1 MVYPPA
7 ILLKRSK
14 AVVKNCNSKFLR
26 VIDANYNR
34 AKEGLRV
41 CEDVC
46 RFWIDDRKLTRIFK
60 SVRHRLTVN
69 ISKLGLKEILAGRDV
84 EGDTGRETIKSEARR
99 KSVSDIFYANC
110 QRVKES
116 LRVLEE
122 FAKLRNSGTAASL
135 KKLRY
140 EVYIAEKK
148 VLMSMT
154 IARSSRRG

>member
-1 MVYPPA
+1 MLSQVH
-7 ILLKRSK
+7 
-14 AVVKNCNSKFLR
+14 R

-46 RFWIDDRKLTRIFK
+46 RFVRDDQKTTARFKKLRHELTRAVAAF
-60 SVRHRLTVN
+60 
-69 ISKLGLKEILAGRDV
+69 GLKDIVASRDITRDV
-84 EGDTGRETIKSEARR
+84 GRKTIAAESRR
-99 KSVSDIFYANC
+99 HSVADIFYANA

-122 FAKLRNSGTAASL
+122 FAKLKDAAAASNL

-140 EVYIAEKK
+140 TVYDIEKNALK
-148 VLMSMT
+148 RM
-154 IARSSRRG
+154 

>member
-1 MVYPPA
+1 MPRQV
-7 ILLKRSK
+7 ILSQIY
-14 AVVKNCNSKFLR
+14 R

-46 RFWIDDRKLTRIFK
+46 RFVEDDPKATARFKKL
-60 SVRHRLTVN
+60 RHGLTAAVAAF
-69 ISKLGLKEILAGRDV
+69 GLKGIVASRDIVCDVGRKTFAA
-84 EGDTGRETIKSEARR
+84 ESRR
-99 KSVSDIFYANC
+99 TSVGDIFYANA

-122 FAKLRNSGTAASL
+122 FAKLKDPAVAVDI

-140 EVYIAEKK
+140 TVYEIEKNALK
-148 VLMSMT
+148 R
-154 IARSSRRG
+154 I

>member
-1 MVYPPA
+1 
-7 ILLKRSK
+7 
-14 AVVKNCNSKFLR
+14 

-46 RFWIDDRKLTRIFK
+46 RFIRDDQKSTARFKKIRHDLTAAVAVF
-60 SVRHRLTVN
+60 
-69 ISKLGLKEILAGRDV
+69 GLKDIVASRDIARDV
-84 EGDTGRETIKSEARR
+84 GRKTIAAESRR
-99 KSVSDIFYANC
+99 GSVGDIFYANA

-122 FAKLRNSGTAASL
+122 FAKLKDADAASSL

-140 EVYIAEKK
+140 TVYEIEKNALK
-148 VLMSMT
+148 RM
-154 IARSSRRG
+154 